1 MITFVPPYYLKNK
14 AWYYFDPRYN
24 RNRLTDK
31 ATKKT
36 IDSYIC
42 QLPHTEWTES
52 GLMISH
58 LKTEEFLREAKEDI
72 KDFKK
77 LANSEEEITKKDILR
92 FLNDLEIK
100 IKEMEG

>member
-42 QLPHTEWTES
+42 QLPHAEWTES
-52 GLMISH
+52 GLIICH
-58 LKTEEFLREAKEDI
+58 LRTEEFLREAKEDI

-77 LANSEEEITKKDILR
+77 NKHRYTLKFDDNRNCKVLVAVDGV
-92 FLNDLEIK
+92 K
-100 IKEMEG
+100 I